1 MLEAAQHA
9 DRLGYD
15 SLWTWD
21 HFYAHVG
28 PTTGDN
34 FEAWTVMSALAAVTT
49 VGRLG
54 VLVSAATYR
63 HPVLVAKQ
71 ASTLDHV
78 SSGRAALGIGA
89 GWFEIEHQ
97 QLGFSYGSTGERLAR
112 LRETA
117 HIARSLLRGET
128 VDFAGTFYT
137 LKQATLH
144 PLPVQ
149 AHLPIVIG
157 GGGESVTLGI
167 VARYADVW
175 NFYGTL
181 EALARKSAILDEH
194 CRKIGRDPQ
203 TIARSVCLPLIVR
216 NSAPEVER
224 RLEAVGERNGIARA
238 DLAREAGET
247 IGGSPDYVAERIR
260 NYLDLG
266 FSEVIAMG
274 PAPYDDE
281 TIERL
286 AAEVFPLLRA

>member
-89 GWFEIEHQ
+89 GWF
-97 QLGFSYGSTGERLAR
+97 
-112 LRETA
+112 
-117 HIARSLLRGET
+117 
-128 VDFAGTFYT
+128 
-137 LKQATLH
+137 
-144 PLPVQ
+144 
-149 AHLPIVIG
+149 
-157 GGGESVTLGI
+157 
-167 VARYADVW
+167 
-175 NFYGTL
+175 
-181 EALARKSAILDEH
+181 
-194 CRKIGRDPQ
+194 
-203 TIARSVCLPLIVR
+203 
-216 NSAPEVER
+216 
-224 RLEAVGERNGIARA
+224 
-238 DLAREAGET
+238 
-247 IGGSPDYVAERIR
+247 
-260 NYLDLG
+260 
-266 FSEVIAMG
+266 
-274 PAPYDDE
+274 
-281 TIERL
+281 
-286 AAEVFPLLRA
+286 